1 MLRALEKGVSVF
13 GFEVEFKQRRS
24 EPEGSSE
31 FFCQVGTLRVWQSLY
46 CNLRDSDLLP

>member
-1 MLRALEKGVSVF
+1 MLTALEKGVSVF

-31 FFCQVGTLRVWQSLY
+31 
-46 CNLRDSDLLP
+46 LLSGFGSHCTAI